1 MASLTKERL
10 DAFLARPL
18 IARLG
23 TITPDGF
30 PYVAPV
36 WYEWDGKAIVFSA
49 RARARFVA
57 NIRANPRVCVSIAED
72 ADPLTRV
79 LILGRAE
86 LLRDAAP
93 DRDEWLEWSRRIC
106 RRYLG
111 EGAGDDY
118 QDETIDRPS
127 VWYRIISEE
136 TISWDSPEWHPRYY
150 R

>member
-1 MASLTKERL
+1 MAALSKERL

-23 TITPDGF
+23 TITPEGD
-30 PYVAPV
+30 PYIAPV
-36 WYEWDGKAIVFSA
+36 WFEWDGASIVFSA
-49 RARARFVA
+49 RARARFVV
-57 NIRANPRVCVSIAED
+57 NLQANPRVCVSIAED
-72 ADPLTRV
+72 VDPLTRV
-79 LILGRAE
+79 LIVGRVE

-93 DRDEWLEWSRRIC
+93 DRGEWLERSRRLC

-111 EGAGDDY
+111 EGSGDDY
-118 QDETIDRPS
+118 QDETIDRLS
-127 VWYRIISEE
+127 VWYRVIPDE